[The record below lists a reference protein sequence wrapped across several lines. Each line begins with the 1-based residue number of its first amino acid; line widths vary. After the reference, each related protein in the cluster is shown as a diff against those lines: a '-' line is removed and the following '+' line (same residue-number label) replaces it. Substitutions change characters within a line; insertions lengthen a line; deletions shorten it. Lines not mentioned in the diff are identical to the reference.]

1 MSLVLLCSLLTLCV
15 CVGTP
20 TLWVQVQMV
29 AAELLTFT
37 VRCGFLGPGF
47 VSLVTVSWWEPNA
60 TQATELAVL
69 HPEFGV
75 RQWAPARQARWLNE
89 SSVSLTL
96 EGAEVQ
102 SPQAN
107 PTFCCKFVFYP
118 EGSHEGCANPLAS
131 SDQGHPA
138 PTPAPIWRAGL
149 AGILGASGV
158 LLLGFVF
165 VLYLLR
171 RWRHWSVT
179 KLQRQPLARV
189 QTRMAALRLP
199 YPTTSFCPAALE
211 MTHLHQRLSQWAPVP
226 ARPAHQSRVRAPQA
240 SSRVPAPSGFVYVE
254 NGLYAGAGARPP
266 HTGPSL
272 APSPDRTRAMDR
284 KGDLGAQ
291 QYRLPD

>member
-131 SDQGHPA
+131 SDQGG
-138 PTPAPIWRAGL
+138 AGKR
-149 AGILGASGV
+149 GRDQRGSQPG
-158 LLLGFVF
+158 
-165 VLYLLR
+165 YLSDTSLC
-171 RWRHWSVT
+171 
-179 KLQRQPLARV
+179 LQGTLPQLQPPFGGQAWLV
-189 QTRMAALRLP
+189 
-199 YPTTSFCPAALE
+199 S
-211 MTHLHQRLSQWAPVP
+211 WG
-226 ARPAHQSRVRAPQA
+226 PQGSSCLA
-240 SSRVPAPSGFVYVE
+240 SSLSSTSCAGGGIGLSLSFSASPLPGSRLGCSGNDPSPPATVPMGTSPCPSCTPIPGACPP
-254 NGLYAGAGARPP
+254 GLL
-266 HTGPSL
+266 TGPSTQRFCL
-272 APSPDRTRAMDR
+272 R
-284 KGDLGAQ
+284 
-291 QYRLPD
+291 

>member
-131 SDQGHPA
+131 SDQGG
-138 PTPAPIWRAGL
+138 AGKRGRDQRGSQPGYLSDTSLCLQGTLPQLQPPFGGQAWLVSWGPQGSSCL
-149 AGILGASGV
+149 ASSLSSTSCAGGGIGETRPHQRSQARGLCPLPLTASV
-158 LLLGFVF
+158 S
-165 VLYLLR
+165 LR
-171 RWRHWSVT
+171 SVT

-189 QTRMAALRLP
+189 QTRML
-199 YPTTSFCPAALE
+199 
-211 MTHLHQRLSQWAPVP
+211 W
-226 ARPAHQSRVRAPQA
+226 
-240 SSRVPAPSGFVYVE
+240 
-254 NGLYAGAGARPP
+254 
-266 HTGPSL
+266 
-272 APSPDRTRAMDR
+272 
-284 KGDLGAQ
+284 K
-291 QYRLPD
+291 